1 MPVSAFSVR
10 HCCAGPAAQPARAP
24 RAAAQATLRSMAD
37 APTPARGQIT
47 PGQQRQAT
55 SWPEGRM
62 MSPAGGAAG
71 VSSAVLPVLLKTAI
85 SLANELSNAVRRV
98 PKARWGEW

>member
-10 HCCAGPAAQPARAP
+10 HCCAVPGAHPARAP

-37 APTPARGQIT
+37 APTPTEGQIR
-47 PGQQRQAT
+47 PEQQRQAA
-55 SWPEGRM
+55 SWPEGKM

-71 VSSAVLPVLLKTAI
+71 VSSALLA
-85 SLANELSNAVRRV
+85 SPPELRGYLTGS
-98 PKARWGEW
+98 